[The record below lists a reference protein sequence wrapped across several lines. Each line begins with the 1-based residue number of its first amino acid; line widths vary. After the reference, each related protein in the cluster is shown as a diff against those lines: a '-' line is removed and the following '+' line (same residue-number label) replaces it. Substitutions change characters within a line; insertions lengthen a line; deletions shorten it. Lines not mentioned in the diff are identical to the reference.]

1 MVQGS
6 KADLLQL
13 VVAWVA
19 IVALL
24 TWASYFVLWTSPH
37 DQGSMTNSVIENVN
51 RWTCCANG
59 TVITPGSEV
68 QYIIVIQRQV
78 PASTGF
84 CGGCPLPNGKGYV
97 YGPTELRP
105 NNPTI
110 SSFELNYAVFTFTF
124 CPKLTTGCALGFG
137 YPQPNQAAPNSWL
150 SGPQGNISQFII
162 TQKHDPLLSG
172 IFQNPLFTVIVEM
185 DTAGNYTLHYHNYF
199 STNATGTVAVG
210 FSTVVFSRPYLYT
223 GATTI
228 AIAIVFAALTASF
241 RGRGSVVA
249 RQLRPRSPREEKLA
263 TIDLCGTRWSGTKSL
278 KKALIEKLEKSKTPI
293 APGKESLD

>member
-1 MVQGS
+1 MAQGS

-13 VVAWVA
+13 VVAWIA

-24 TWASYFVLWTSPH
+24 TWATYFVVWTSPH
-37 DQGSMTNSVIENVN
+37 DQGSTTNSVIENIN
-51 RWTCCANG
+51 SSTCCANG

-68 QYIIVIQRQV
+68 QYIIDIQTQV

-110 SSFELNYAVFTFTF
+110 SLFELNYAVFTFTF
-124 CPKLTTGCALGFG
+124 CPKLTTGCTLGFG
-137 YPQPNQAAPNSWL
+137 YPQPNQPAPNSWL

-172 IFQNPLFTVIVEM
+172 IFENPLFTVIVEM
-185 DTAGNYTLHYHNYF
+185 DTAGNYTLHYHNFF

-210 FSTVVFSRPYLYT
+210 VQFSGFLAALSVCRRDYYSNRNCICCTNSARFVEEDQSSPGSFEVCVTATDSFS
-223 GATTI
+223 ATTTECEL
-228 AIAIVFAALTASF
+228 AA
-241 RGRGSVVA
+241 V
-249 RQLRPRSPREEKLA
+249 Q
-263 TIDLCGTRWSGTKSL
+263 
-278 KKALIEKLEKSKTPI
+278 
-293 APGKESLD
+293 